1 MDLLLIRH
9 GQSNAN
15 AKGLLISTE
24 HDELTELG
32 KTQSVRLATSL
43 NEFGFNQPTLLFC
56 SPWMRAKQTATLV
69 FGPSAPIQYDS
80 RLAETHP
87 GRFGTWLETDFN
99 RINPDFN
106 SDIRNK
112 YEQGES
118 HLDMANRVAE
128 WLDMEIL
135 AHTHKSGLAAVVAHG
150 GPISVMIQKLLGI
163 PIETHYPS
171 FTVPNAS
178 FTYLK
183 WRSNFGR
190 YCLERAGHI

>member
-15 AKGLLISTE
+15 AKGLLIATE
-24 HDELTELG
+24 QDELTELG
-32 KTQSVRLATSL
+32 KLQSIQLAATLKNFRFTQPS
-43 NEFGFNQPTLLFC
+43 LLFC
-56 SPWMRAKQTATLV
+56 SPWMRARQTAALV
-69 FGPSAPIQYDS
+69 FGPSAQIQYDS

-87 GRFGTWLETDFN
+87 GIFGTWLEADFN
-99 RINPDFN
+99 RIYPDFSN
-106 SDIRNK
+106 DIQNR

-118 HLDMANRVAE
+118 HLDMANRVRE
-128 WLDMEIL
+128 WVDCQIL
-135 AHTHKSGLAAVVAHG
+135 THTHESGLAVVVAHG
-150 GPISVMIQKLLGI
+150 GPISVVIQQLLGI

-183 WRSNFGR
+183 WRPDLGR